1 MKKMLIGA
9 VSLIAAV
16 GCKNSKQQTISAAG
30 QIGDAYVIAAHT
42 VVQLKPTYIGGYLQ
56 TGLPT
61 QEDDYTVQYGS
72 DILKVKYASS
82 QTSSAKPGDSL
93 GSGLHEHT
101 YDRDPDLSQVPQ
113 VGMPIRR
120 CTLSKDVMPDGI
132 PIIDRQSSSEPCMV
146 QLGDTLDYEL
156 SPNGPQFG
164 TYVRFDIL
172 SERLK

>member
-1 MKKMLIGA
+1 MVGA
-9 VSLIAAV
+9 
-16 GCKNSKQQTISAAG
+16 KE
-30 QIGDAYVIAAHT
+30 QIGDAYVITEHR
-42 VVQLKPTYIGGYLQ
+42 VVQLKPIYINGYLQ
-56 TGLPT
+56 KGLPT

-82 QTSSAKPGDSL
+82 QTSSEKPGDSL

-146 QLGDTLDYEL
+146 QLGDTLRYEP
-156 SPNGPQFG
+156 SPNGPQLG